1 MNAIAGLFNIVPGVI
16 WAAICAGLF
25 GWGGINQY
33 RVNSAQAEI
42 AQMKADHA
50 EAVNIAQQ
58 QAADQT
64 KSLQEQ
70 KDAAIQESQTRAAE
84 NAAAAGRARSELDRL
99 RKQSAG
105 GVGQA
110 RASHAACVEYAAA
123 ANDVLGECAGA
134 LAFLAEKADG
144 HVSDIRTLT
153 GAWPAWDKFT
163 SDMTDFKTRLLAF
176 TSKGQ

>member
-1 MNAIAGLFNIVPGVI
+1 MNAIAGLFNIVPGIV

-25 GWGGINQY
+25 GWGGINAY

-42 AQMKADHA
+42 AELKEQHA
-50 EAVNIAQQ
+50 QALVVAQE
-58 QAADQT
+58 QAAEQT

-70 KDAAIQESQTRAAE
+70 KDAAIAQAQTRAKE

-110 RASHAACVEYAAA
+110 GASHAACVEYAAA

-144 HVSDIRTLT
+144 HVNDIRTLT
-153 GAWPAWDKFT
+153 GAWPALDKFT
-163 SDMTDFKTRLLAF
+163 SDMTDFKSRLLAL

>member
-1 MNAIAGLFNIVPGVI
+1 MKALAIIFDIVPG
-16 WAAICAGLF
+16 WMYALICAGLF

-33 RVNSAQAEI
+33 RANSAQATI
-42 AQMKADHA
+42 AQMKSDHA

-70 KDAAIQESQTRAAE
+70 KDAAIQEAQTRAAE

-110 RASHAACVEYAAA
+110 GASHAACVEYAAA

-144 HVSDIRTLT
+144 HVNDIRTLT
-153 GAWPAWDKFT
+153 GAWPALDKFT
-163 SDMTDFKTRLLAF
+163 SDMTDFKARLMAF
-176 TSKGQ
+176 SKGQQ